1 MVEQPAPRTMG
12 PNEVPFW
19 EYCDKKEFRLQKCDR
34 CGAVQFPPSP
44 ACPECLSLEMTWT
57 SMKGTGTIVSHTTF
71 IRQYYPE
78 CPPPWQCI
86 LVELDEGPSF
96 VTNPRDQNVPEA
108 ELKSGTRVKVT
119 FVDAEDGAGPF
130 RMPLWE
136 TLKA

>member
-1 MVEQPAPRTMG
+1 
-12 PNEVPFW
+12 
-19 EYCDKKEFRLQKCDR
+19 
-34 CGAVQFPPSP
+34 
-44 ACPECLSLEMTWT
+44 MTWT

-108 ELKSGTRVKVT
+108 ELKSGTRVKGT
-119 FVDAEDGAGPF
+119 FVDAEDSVGPF
-130 RMPLWE
+130 KMPLWE